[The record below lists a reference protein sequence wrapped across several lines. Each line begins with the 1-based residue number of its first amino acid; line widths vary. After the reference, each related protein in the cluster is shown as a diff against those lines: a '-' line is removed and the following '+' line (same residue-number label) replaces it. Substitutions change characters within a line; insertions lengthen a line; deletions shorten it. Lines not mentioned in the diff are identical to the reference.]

1 MRFIIN
7 SCHTNTTLEGKAYIT
22 KLAGFLPNN
31 PIENEEMEQYLGMVG
46 NEPSKARRIVL
57 RSNGIT
63 KRHYVLNRMGQISHN
78 NAQLAAQAIKK
89 LYSED
94 FSVEDLE
101 MIACGTSLADHILP
115 SLASAVHG
123 EIKGRPMEIFSQA
136 GACCSGMHALKFG
149 YLSVLSGNTKN
160 AITSGSEMISPM
172 FLSKNYEPEY
182 EKLKELEERPIIAF
196 EKEFLRWMLSDGAG
210 AALIQNKPN
219 EKGLS
224 LQINWIETV
233 SFAHELETC
242 MYSAASKSNS
252 DGNLKG
258 WKEFTPNELI
268 EQSVLSIK
276 QDVRLLEKN
285 IAQTGAKELAKVM
298 ERRGLEATQVDY
310 LLPHISSEFFRKK
323 VADALVENG
332 IGVPQEKWFTNL
344 TKVGNVGAASIY
356 LMLEELFNSGK
367 LLEGNKILCLVPESA
382 RFSYAYALLTV
393 C

>member
-1 MRFIIN
+1 MKKGYQI
-7 SCHTNTTLEGKAYIT
+7 TTTLQGKAYIT
-22 KLAGFLPNN
+22 KLAKFLPND
-31 PIENEEMEQYLGMVG
+31 PIENEDMEQFLGMVG
-46 NEPSKARRIVL
+46 NEPSKAKRIVL

-63 KRHYVLNRMGQISHN
+63 KRYYVLDRSGTISHN
-78 NAQLAAQAIKK
+78 NAQLAANAIQA
-89 LYSED
+89 LYD
-94 FSVEDLE
+94 DNFSVQNIE
-101 MIACGTSLADHILP
+101 MIACGTSLTDHILP

-123 EIKGRPMEIFSQA
+123 EIKGRPMEIFAQA
-136 GACCSGMHALKFG
+136 GACCSGMHAMKFG
-149 YLSVLSGNTKN
+149 YLSVLSGNTQN
-160 AITSGSEMISPM
+160 AVSTGSEMISPM

-219 EKGLS
+219 ETGLS
-224 LQINWIETV
+224 LEIDWIETV

-242 MYSAASKSNS
+242 MYAAASKRNK
-252 DGNLKG
+252 DGSLKG
-258 WKEFTPNELI
+258 WKEFGPHDLI
-268 EQSVLSIK
+268 EQGVMAIK

-298 ERRGLEATQVDY
+298 AKRGFSANQVDY

-323 VADALVENG
+323 VADALDENG

-344 TKVGNVGAASIY
+344 TRVGNVGAASIY
-356 LMLEELFNSGK
+356 LMLEELFYSGNLK
-367 LLEGNKILCLVPESA
+367 KGEKILCLVPESA
-382 RFSYAYALLTV
+382 RFSYAFALLTV

>member
-1 MRFIIN
+1 MQ
-7 SCHTNTTLEGKAYIT
+7 GKAYIT
-22 KLAGFLPNN
+22 RLAKFLPNE

-63 KRHYVLNRMGQISHN
+63 KRYYVLDRNGQLSHN
-78 NAQLAAQAIKK
+78 NAQLAAKAIEN
-89 LYSED
+89 LYGNG
-94 FSVEDLE
+94 FSVENLE
-101 MIACGTSLADHILP
+101 MIACGTSLTDHILP

-123 EIKGRPMEIFSQA
+123 EIKGRPMEIFAQA

-149 YLSVLSGNTKN
+149 YLSVISGNTQN
-160 AITSGSEMISPM
+160 AVSTGSEMISPM

-210 AALIQNKPN
+210 AALIENKPN
-219 EKGLS
+219 SEGLS
-224 LQINWIETV
+224 LEINWIETV

-242 MYSAASKSNS
+242 MYAAASKRNQ
-252 DGNLKG
+252 DGSLKG
-258 WKEFTPNELI
+258 WKEFGPHDLI
-268 EQSVLSIK
+268 EQGVMAIK

-285 IAQTGAKELAKVM
+285 IAQTGAKELSKIMAK
-298 ERRGLEATQVDY
+298 RGLKAEEIDY

-323 VADALVENG
+323 VADALDENG

-356 LMLEELFNSGK
+356 LMLEELFYSGQLQK
-367 LLEGNKILCLVPESA
+367 GQKVLCLVPESA
-382 RFSYAYALLTV
+382 RFSYAFALLTV